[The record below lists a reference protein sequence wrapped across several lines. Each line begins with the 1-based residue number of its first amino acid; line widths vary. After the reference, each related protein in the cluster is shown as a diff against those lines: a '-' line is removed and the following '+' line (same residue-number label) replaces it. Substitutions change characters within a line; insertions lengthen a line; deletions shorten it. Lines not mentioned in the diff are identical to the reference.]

1 MTSILPFHCCCTQDC
16 TKKGLVQICWSFSS
30 VFKAARKNW
39 FEDIE
44 CIDCSSETSTPR
56 GPTSCSTVDC
66 PTVIEY
72 GECDCDETV
81 TVLDPECFIET
92 ERRCASSF
100 SAGSF
105 CLDFTYKSTT
115 SSTGLPAVNW
125 VYYDGTTFTTTNLPY
140 TFNRLTD
147 VYDDNVVVAYNNIG
161 VSGTVCAEA
170 IDAAIGTT
178 LGTGDYDCTK
188 AVAVR
193 YNRRGTYASGP
204 SPFTIRRQTG
214 LSNARFYAIEDV
226 AGVKSFVIKNAAGTT
241 VYTVNMT
248 TKTLEQLR
256 ADLDAHTTNP
266 MVCVSAMNV
275 TTGAL
280 PSTLL
285 PYRGNTAIP
294 SSTSAA
300 VGVWAVVAGTKTE
313 YYQVDTVAPSW
324 VAPLPGLLKNDANP
338 NLAFTSGYDDAAEA
352 EFCFGYKGVVDDI
365 DCTSVP
371 CWYPTEGS
379 DGCPND
385 VWAGCFLP
393 PNFDPSCTS
402 PAADMPCLTIPRW
415 GQRSGPLSGSGGFTE
430 VTSDDRCETVC
441 ITSVTR
447 YACDTLGYDCFLDEC
462 MLAGACAYSY
472 EWSAWKMTG
481 SFTLQ
486 RIV

>member
-1 MTSILPFHCCCTQDC
+1 MTSILPFHCCCTEDC
-16 TKKGLVQICWSFSS
+16 TKKGLVRICWSFSS
-30 VFKAARKNW
+30 VFKAVYKIEW
-39 FEDIE
+39 VDGFE
-44 CIDCSSETSTPR
+44 CLDCTNGPFGPESCTTP
-56 GPTSCSTVDC
+56 SCPGLPD
-66 PTVIEY
+66 Y
-72 GECDCDETV
+72 GECNCVFVDTLLNEPCLIYNRT
-81 TVLDPECFIET
+81 
-92 ERRCASSF
+92 RSCASTF

-125 VYYDGTTFTTTNLPY
+125 VYYDGTTFTTTNLSY

-147 VYDDNVVVAYNNIG
+147 VYDDNVVVAYTNSNIA
-161 VSGTVCAEA
+161 GTTCLQA

-178 LGTGDYDCTK
+178 LGTGDYDCTQ

-324 VAPLPGLLKNDANP
+324 TAPFPAALKNDANP

-352 EFCFGYKGVVDDI
+352 DFCFGYKGVVDDI

-371 CWYPTEGS
+371 CWYPQEATY
-379 DGCPND
+379 GCPND
-385 VWAGCFLP
+385 IWAGCA
-393 PNFDPSCTS
+393 T
-402 PAADMPCLTIPRW
+402 PALITPQCSGVGVRPCLTIASW
-415 GQRSGPLSGSGGFTE
+415 GQRPGPLSGSGAFSE
-430 VTSDDRCETVC
+430 VTSDDRCETQC
-441 ITSVTR
+441 LTSVVR
-447 YACDTLGYDCFLDEC
+447 YSCDGLAFDCFADEC
-462 MLAGACAYSY
+462 PVGGGCLATTD
-472 EWSAWKMTG
+472 WSGWKMTG
-481 SFTLQ
+481 SFTLE